1 MSHGGHPFA
10 KVTVYTGTLQEKM
23 ERTKAAARFA
33 RCEEAY
39 VTSHYMRPEYPK
51 LALDRNESK
60 AELKSLLARQ
70 GLTFNQICN
79 EINRLEYLG
88 RSDRWA
94 KRFKEAAS
102 LNLKIKYSSQWPESR
117 AKRVKE
123 AAITAEPE
131 PPPPIITIREM
142 TTAVMALEGIP
153 RQEALD
159 ELHQILLKRGSTEI
173 QAAEYLAGLK

>member
-1 MSHGGHPFA
+1 MSRGNRYIKGI
-10 KVTVYTGTLQEKM
+10 VYTGTLQEKM
-23 ERTKAAARFA
+23 ERTKATARFA

-51 LALDRNESK
+51 LALDRNESR
-60 AELKSLLARQ
+60 AELKALLARQ
-70 GLTFNQICN
+70 GLTVRQIRS
-79 EINRLEYLG
+79 EIERLKYLG
-88 RSDRWA
+88 WV
-94 KRFKEAAS
+94 E
-102 LNLKIKYSSQWPESR
+102 
-117 AKRVKE
+117 RVKE
-123 AAITAEPE
+123 VAITAEPE

>member
-1 MSHGGHPFA
+1 MMSRGNRYIKGI
-10 KVTVYTGTLQEKM
+10 VYTGTLQEKM
-23 ERTKAAARFA
+23 ERTKATARFA

-70 GLTFNQICN
+70 GLTVKQIRT
-79 EINRLEYLG
+79 EIKRLEYLG
-88 RSDRWA
+88 WSDR
-94 KRFKEAAS
+94 
-102 LNLKIKYSSQWPESR
+102 YQ
-117 AKRVKE
+117 KRVKE